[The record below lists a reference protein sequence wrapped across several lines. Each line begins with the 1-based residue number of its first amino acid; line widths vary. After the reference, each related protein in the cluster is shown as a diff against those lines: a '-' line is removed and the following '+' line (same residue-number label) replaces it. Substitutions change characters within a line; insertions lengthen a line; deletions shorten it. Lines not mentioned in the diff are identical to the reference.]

1 MLNYSFKVS
10 LFTKSKR
17 EKEKEKERIRCTLAD
32 TKSRKWLIEILFRIE
47 YASRANRAT
56 YMDKKTCKLQS
67 KEFKVAIDI
76 YQISIINAHYGLRNT
91 RTPSQLRITDTN
103 TFALRIIDTR
113 YAFREL

>member
-1 MLNYSFKVS
+1 MV
-10 LFTKSKR
+10 
-17 EKEKEKERIRCTLAD
+17 
-32 TKSRKWLIEILFRIE
+32 E
-47 YASRANRAT
+47 YASRANPAT
-56 YMDKKTCKLQS
+56 YMDKKTAKLQS